1 MKYTAAVLALA
12 VSASASA
19 HPFSTDTYSLANAVQ
34 IGDSGVSVVIILEV
48 PVPVVLDDVK
58 RRISEGTSK
67 RKAVKEHDEARFSD
81 MAKGLTLSINN
92 TETPVTWR
100 PVEHPSNG
108 KVAEGF
114 FLYWVGAKIPASD
127 LDSGP
132 VTVTVNNVAYADKKM
147 VYTGIAEAR
156 PGWEVQ
162 SNSATEVLGV
172 DVSTLGKTDKRA
184 WTDDARL
191 RTLTVTLKKTI

>member
-12 VSASASA
+12 LHSSASA

-34 IGDSGVSVVIILEV
+34 VGDSGVSVVVILEV

-58 RRISEGTSK
+58 RRIAEGTSK
-67 RKAVKEHDEARFSD
+67 RKAVKEHDESRFED
-81 MAKGLTLSINN
+81 MAKGLSLSINN
-92 TETPVTWR
+92 TKTPVTWR

-114 FLYWVGAKIPASD
+114 FLYWVGAKVPASD
-127 LDSGP
+127 LSADTLTI
-132 VTVTVNNVAYADKKM
+132 TVQNVAYPDKKM

-156 PGWEVQ
+156 PGWAVQ

-172 DVSTLGKTDKRA
+172 DVSTLGKTDTRA

-191 RTLTVTLKKTI
+191 RTLTVTLAKTP